1 MSAMFNSIVVDPF
14 VFYAVIT
21 GVLLAMG
28 IVLFLLIKS
37 KRNKQDYIT
46 LEPITIKDNDN
57 DDIFKMFDT
66 KNSILDINIKSN
78 LDKEKN
84 DVKLNEEII
93 DIVDAQPELNTII
106 SSIEK
111 DLINEKK
118 TVVANFEIDQE
129 EEAIISYQ
137 ELLKKKEALLS
148 NNKYDDEVVEKID
161 IEPITEKP
169 IISEVSSK
177 TEEAVK
183 KFKNS
188 EFISPIFG
196 RVDNQVEYP
205 NVRND
210 FTTIDKEF
218 EKEVN
223 VKPLNNEINKNE
235 DFLSSLKNFRK
246 NLE

>member
-21 GVLLAMG
+21 GVLIAMG
-28 IVLFLLIKS
+28 IIIFLLIKS

-46 LEPITIKDNDN
+46 LNPIAIKDN

-66 KNSILDINIKSN
+66 KNSILDINIKSSLN
-78 LDKEKN
+78 TEKS
-84 DVKLNEEII
+84 DVKPKEEVI
-93 DIVDAQPELNTII
+93 DIVDAKPELNTII
-106 SSIEK
+106 NSIEK

-129 EEAIISYQ
+129 QEAIISYQ
-137 ELLKKKEALLS
+137 ELLKKKETLVS

-161 IEPITEKP
+161 IVEEKP
-169 IISEVSSK
+169 IISEVSPK

-205 NVRND
+205 TVKND
-210 FTTIDKEF
+210 FTEIDKEF
-218 EKEVN
+218 EKVVN
-223 VKPLNNEINKNE
+223 VKPLNNEIKKNE

>member
-1 MSAMFNSIVVDPF
+1 MSAMFSSIVVDPF

-78 LDKEKN
+78 LDKDKN
-84 DVKLNEEII
+84 DVKPQEEVI

-118 TVVANFEIDQE
+118 TVIANFEIDQE
-129 EEAIISYQ
+129 QEAIISYQ

>member
-28 IVLFLLIKS
+28 IILFLLIKS
-37 KRNKQDYIT
+37 KQSKQDYIT
-46 LEPITIKDNDN
+46 LEPIVIEDKPIEKTTSILDVKKDEPAP
-57 DDIFKMFDT
+57 
-66 KNSILDINIKSN
+66 SILDIKKEEVVNIV
-78 LDKEKN
+78 
-84 DVKLNEEII
+84 DVK
-93 DIVDAQPELNTII
+93 PELNTII
-106 SSIEK
+106 NSIEK

-129 EEAIISYQ
+129 QEAIISYQ
-137 ELLKKKEALLS
+137 ELLKKKEVLMS
-148 NNKYDDEVVEKID
+148 NNKYDDELVEKID
-161 IEPITEKP
+161 IVEEKP
-169 IISEVSSK
+169 IISEVSPK

-205 NVRND
+205 TVKND
-210 FTTIDKEF
+210 FTAIDKEF
-218 EKEVN
+218 EKVVN
-223 VKPLNNEINKNE
+223 VKPLNNEIKKSE
-235 DFLSSLKNFRK
+235 DFLNSLKDFRK